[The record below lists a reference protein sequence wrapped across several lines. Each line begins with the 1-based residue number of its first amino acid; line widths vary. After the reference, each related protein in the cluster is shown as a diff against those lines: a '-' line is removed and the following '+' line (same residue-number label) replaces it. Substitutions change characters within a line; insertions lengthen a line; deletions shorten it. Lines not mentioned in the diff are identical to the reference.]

1 VANQAIE
8 IQTSLSSRFIRKAP
22 GDNLI
27 VAWPGCLSCTIHPL
41 ICINGAGRRDDAQR
55 GDTTSCRSARLD
67 LLTVVVDVGWAVRRA
82 QSDVGCTNA
91 LRTHEV
97 PLIYINLPREERR
110 NLASGA

>member
-1 VANQAIE
+1 MRSVRHDVVPVSKA
-8 IQTSLSSRFIRKAP
+8 RFAY
-22 GDNLI
+22 G
-27 VAWPGCLSCTIHPL
+27 S
-41 ICINGAGRRDDAQR
+41 GRCWDRQR
-55 GDTTSCRSARLD
+55 E
-67 LLTVVVDVGWAVRRA
+67 GWAVRRA

>member
-1 VANQAIE
+1 MHPKSQIDAPHSVANQAIE
-8 IQTSLSSRFIRKAP
+8 IQTSISSRFIRKAP

-82 QSDVGCTNA
+82 
-91 LRTHEV
+91 
-97 PLIYINLPREERR
+97 
-110 NLASGA
+110 